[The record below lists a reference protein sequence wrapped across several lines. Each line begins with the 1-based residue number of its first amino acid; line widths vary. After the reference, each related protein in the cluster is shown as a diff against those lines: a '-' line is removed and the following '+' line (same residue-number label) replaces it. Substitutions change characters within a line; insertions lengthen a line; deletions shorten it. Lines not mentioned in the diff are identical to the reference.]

1 MIPPLKEGYADM
13 LVNDT
18 FLRKMIIH
26 MINNRVQNFTDP
38 LTNTLVLLA
47 TTPLQ
52 FVFCES
58 GLILFKTALLPVFPY
73 HCLSISEKQ
82 NFTEWI
88 HTSKEVNEL
97 CDSSGQFTLS
107 IPFVPKQPPIFL
119 CKKALLNNFVHV
131 MQNYNGSFNNPIIC
145 STLCNIIVQ
154 RFLAIVPV
162 PSDVVSFV
170 MNQLKLPSAGTV
182 CPLLLQPTD
191 TCYKA
196 IAAPSLS
203 SSNDE
208 ASLLLPMVV
217 PEEEDD
223 EALVLMALSAASSS
237 SVPKKRKK
245 KKQPTELMPPVV
257 YKKKAVSPS

>member
-1 MIPPLKEGYADM
+1 
-13 LVNDT
+13 
-18 FLRKMIIH
+18 
-26 MINNRVQNFTDP
+26 VQNFADP

-47 TTPLQ
+47 TSPLQ

-58 GLILFKTALLPVFPY
+58 GVILFKTALLPVFPY
-73 HCLSISEKQ
+73 HCLSILEKQ
-82 NFTEWI
+82 KFTEWI
-88 HTSKEVNEL
+88 HASKEANEM

-154 RFLAIVPV
+154 RFLAVVPV
-162 PSDVVSFV
+162 PSDIVSFI
-170 MNQLKLPSAGTV
+170 MNQLKLASSSTAAPEF

-191 TCYKA
+191 THYNA
-196 IAAPSLS
+196 IPAPIIS
-203 SSNDE
+203 SVAPTPEPDE
-208 ASLLLPMVV
+208 N
-217 PEEEDD
+217 D
-223 EALVLMALSAASSS
+223 EALVLMALSAAASSS

-245 KKQPTELMPPVV
+245 KKQPTTELTTSPV
-257 YKKKAVSPS
+257 YKKKAVSPPS